1 MIGNKCKGKQK
12 AKPRMDN
19 SETQATLDAK
29 TQKTIKQNKQEN
41 NIKQHNNQTYE
52 QHRTWGRTRAC

>member
-12 AKPRMDN
+12 KKPRMDN

-29 TQKTIKQNKQEN
+29 
-41 NIKQHNNQTYE
+41 
-52 QHRTWGRTRAC
+52 HRKE

>member
-29 TQKTIKQNKQEN
+29 TQKTINQNK
-41 NIKQHNNQTYE
+41 
-52 QHRTWGRTRAC
+52 